1 MSATEA
7 IPSPPSGERARERG
21 EEDRPA
27 SRVYR
32 RSIGVGWWT
41 RKGHYF
47 WYIVREFTA
56 LPLAIWLLLLL
67 GEIKRAGD
75 GAGTYHPHGSTLFV
89 VFSVIAL
96 LFALYHSITFL
107 SLAGVII
114 HMNIIDRPLPPWPI
128 VWLMFGAWAVASVV
142 IFYFLVALGR

>member
-1 MSATEA
+1 MSASEA
-7 IPSPPSGERARERG
+7 HAQAQAPTRA
-21 EEDRPA
+21 
-27 SRVYR
+27 YR
-32 RSIGVGWWT
+32 RSMGVAWWT
-41 RKGHYF
+41 RKAHYF
-47 WYIVREFTA
+47 WYVVREFTA

-75 GAGTYHPHGSTLFV
+75 GAGAYYPHSSMLFI

-114 HMNIIDRPLPPWPI
+114 HLNIVDRPLPPWPI
-128 VWLMFGAWAVASVV
+128 VWLMFGAWSVASLV
-142 IFYFLVALGR
+142 ILFFLVALGR

>member
-1 MSATEA
+1 MTASEA
-7 IPSPPSGERARERG
+7 QAQAQAPT
-21 EEDRPA
+21 
-27 SRVYR
+27 RVYR
-32 RSIGVGWWT
+32 RAMGAGWWT
-41 RKGHYF
+41 RKSHYF
-47 WYIVREFTA
+47 WYVVREFTA

-75 GAGTYHPHGSTLFV
+75 GAGAYHPHGSVLFV

-96 LFALYHSITFL
+96 LFAIYHSVTFL

-114 HMNIIDRPLPPWPI
+114 HMNIVDRPLPPWPI
-128 VWLMFGAWAVASVV
+128 VWLMFGAWAGASLV